1 MLIWKL
7 FITFAEY
14 FFTIYPEC
22 STILADDTVVQQ
34 SVAVNERVCAS

>member
-7 FITFAEY
+7 FITFVGY

-22 STILADDTVVQQ
+22 STILANDTVVQQ
-34 SVAVNERVCAS
+34 SVAVYDRVCSS